1 MNYREKIRKA
11 IECPQFGNLHYGEWG
26 ALRLEQRE
34 LIRRLLNEL
43 DSADNYI
50 LKLYKKIETIKSFCN
65 DYIDLDEKTKEKY
78 WLDPV
83 KVIKKMTEDD

>member
-11 IECPQFGNLHYGEWG
+11 IECPQFGNSHYGEWG
-26 ALRLEQRE
+26 SLRLEQRE
-34 LIRRLLNEL
+34 LIRKLLNEL

-50 LKLYKKIETIKSFCN
+50 QVLYKKIETIKSFCN
-65 DYIDLDEKTKEKY
+65 DYIDLDEETKEKY

-83 KVIKKMTEDD
+83 KVIKKMIEDD

>member
-11 IECPQFGNLHYGEWG
+11 IECPQFGNSHYGEWG
-26 ALRLEQRE
+26 SLRLEQRE

-43 DSADNYI
+43 DNADNYI

-65 DYIDLDEKTKEKY
+65 DYIDLDEETKEKY
-78 WLDPV
+78 LLDPV

>member
-11 IECPQFGNLHYGEWG
+11 IECPQFGNSHYGEWG

-43 DSADNYI
+43 DRADNYI
-50 LKLYKKIETIKSFCN
+50 LRLYKKIETIKSFCN
-65 DYIDLDEKTKEKY
+65 DYIDLDEETKEKY

>member
-11 IECPQFGNLHYGEWG
+11 IECPQFGNSQYGEWG
-26 ALRLEQRE
+26 ALRLEQRK

-65 DYIDLDEKTKEKY
+65 DYIDLDEETKEKY